1 MRPISLTL
9 QAFGP
14 FKDRVTIDF
23 TKFNQSLF
31 LVSGDTGS
39 GKTSI
44 FDGMVYALYGTS
56 SGDQR
61 GIEDIKSDFS
71 TDEDFCKVEF
81 EFEMNGQRYFI
92 YRAPS
97 QRTLGKRQRLVQFNG
112 DVRLEYRDQIVDKV
126 TEVKNEI
133 EALLGMDE
141 KQFRQIVI
149 LPQGEFQKLLFS
161 DGAQKEQLFREL
173 FKTHD
178 IQALQEDLAQRTR
191 QLKEQLTLVLEN
203 LKNSFHRVELTDD
216 QKQLLEHQDYQQVLS
231 QLEQRFQLLEKQ
243 YQKQQEQTKQDNQ
256 KLALIQQV
264 NELLES
270 GQQLEQQ
277 QAIHQEQAASIKAK
291 RTQLEGHQKS
301 KVAQNL
307 VRQLIKL
314 QKQAKEHHENLQ
326 SQQQQLQEHQ
336 KQEPVLLEQLKQA
349 QIQYEQVP
357 KLRVQEK
364 QVREKIVHAENMDTQ
379 QRQLQ
384 DQQKA
389 LLTYQKEQ
397 KEIVQNLESLSKQMV
412 QLEQEMANHQKT
424 LLLEQPYQQ
433 RLREYE
439 SLKQNQ
445 QHRLQIYQDLTKL
458 KQKIKDLLLR
468 KETLLVA
475 QKKALDRYQQH
486 HQSFLHEQYA
496 AISSELKTGQ
506 PCPVCGSLHHPQPA
520 VFKDSSI
527 SSEMVDASKQAY
539 DKSKSEYDQVLSF
552 LQANQERFEQ
562 DLSQQK
568 QDSLEQ
574 FEQWLQKSEDQL
586 TTTKQELEKEK
597 TAILT
602 AKAEIERLEAENK
615 VNLKNQQRLVNEQI
629 KTTSQIEHIEKRIA
643 EQKQAIEEL
652 KEKLD
657 HQDIV
662 SLKQQEQQIKTTI
675 ETIEQNYEQA
685 VNNHQ
690 KHIHQLQNFENEV
703 KTSQRLLSEN
713 EKTSAQVEKDL
724 QQEKTTHQL
733 PENILSLWLSDQD
746 EQKLSL
752 ELKAYEHRSI
762 ELKTKINENQRQL
775 QNIENYETY
784 QRSAEEIVELKNKG
798 EQQNQQLQQASV
810 ELTLLAQ
817 TIKENKG
824 LLEKVQQQT
833 KEFQQMNMLSEI
845 AGGSKITDYVSFERF
860 VLGVYF
866 DEILEFANQR
876 FYEMTNSRYQLQRR
890 IDATKGRSKKG
901 LDLDVFDFYTGKT
914 RSVKSLSGGESF
926 KAALSL
932 ALGLSDVM
940 AQRSRARNISALFVD
955 EGFGSL
961 DNESLE
967 SALAT
972 LLSLHDEGKMIGII
986 SHVDELKNRILNKII
1001 VKKSS
1006 QGSTVEMV
1014 CSE

>member
-14 FKDRVTIDF
+14 FKDRIIIDF
-23 TKFNQSLF
+23 TKFNQGLF

-71 TDEDFCKVEF
+71 TDEDFCMVEF
-81 EFEMNGQRYFI
+81 EFEMNGQQYSI

-97 QRTLGKRQRLVQFNG
+97 QRTLGKRQRVVQFNG
-112 DVRLEYRDQIVDKV
+112 EVRLEYRDQIVDKIM
-126 TEVKNEI
+126 EVKAEI

-141 KQFRQIVI
+141 KQFRQIVL

-191 QLKEQLTLVLEN
+191 QLKDQLLLVSES
-203 LKNSFHRVELTDD
+203 LKSGFHRVELTDD

-231 QLEQRFQLLEKQ
+231 QLEKRYQQLETQ
-243 YQKQQEQTKQDNQ
+243 YQTQQEQTKQENQ

-264 NELLES
+264 NDLLETR
-270 GQQLEQQ
+270 QRLEQQ
-277 QAIHQEQAASIKAK
+277 QVEHQEQAASIKAK

-307 VRQLIKL
+307 TRQLINL

-326 SQQQQLQEHQ
+326 SQQQRLEEHQ
-336 KQEPVLLEQLKQA
+336 KQEPVFLEQLKQA

-364 QVREKIVHAENMDTQ
+364 QLGEKIVHAKNVVTQ
-379 QRQLQ
+379 QQQLQ
-384 DQQKA
+384 DQETT
-389 LLTYQKEQ
+389 LLTYQNEEKEM
-397 KEIVQNLESLSKQMV
+397 IQNLNALSKQIV
-412 QLEQEMANHQKT
+412 SLEQTINNHQQT
-424 LLLEQPYQQ
+424 VLLEQPYQQ
-433 RLREYE
+433 RLRDYE
-439 SLKQNQ
+439 GLKQTQ
-445 QHRLQIYQDLTKL
+445 EYHLQSYQSLVNL
-458 KQKIKDLLLR
+458 NQKIKDLWSQ
-468 KETLLVA
+468 KESLLVA
-475 QKKALDRYQQH
+475 QKKALDRYQRH
-486 HQSFLHEQYA
+486 HQAFLHEQYA

-520 VFKDSSI
+520 VFKDQSI
-527 SSEMVDASKQAY
+527 SSEMVDTSKQTY
-539 DKSKSEYDQVLSF
+539 DEAKSDYEQVFSL

-574 FEQWLQKSEDQL
+574 FKQWLEENETQL
-586 TTTKQELEKEK
+586 ATTKKDLENQK
-597 TAILT
+597 TAIT
-602 AKAEIERLEAENK
+602 KSKAEVERLEAENK
-615 VNLKNQQRLVNEQI
+615 TNQRNQQRLENEHI
-629 KTTSQIEHIEKRIA
+629 KKISQIEHIEKRMV
-643 EQKQAIEEL
+643 EQKQSIDEL

-657 HQDIV
+657 HQDLT
-662 SLKQQEQQIKTTI
+662 SLEQQEQRIKTKI
-675 ETIEQNYEQA
+675 EMIEKTHEQA

-690 KHIHQLQNFENEV
+690 KYQQRLQTLENEV

-713 EKTSAQVEKDL
+713 DKTRSQVEMDL
-724 QQEKTTHQL
+724 QQEKTIHQL
-733 PENILSLWLSDQD
+733 PENVLSLWLSDQD
-746 EQKLSL
+746 EQNLSL
-752 ELKAYEHRSI
+752 ELKAYDHRSI
-762 ELKTKINENQRQL
+762 ELKTQMNENRQQL
-775 QNIENYETY
+775 QKIDNYETY
-784 QRSAEEIVELKNKG
+784 QRSVEEIVELINKS
-798 EQQNQQLQQASV
+798 EQQKEQLQQAYV
-810 ELTLLAQ
+810 EWTLLAQ

-824 LLEKVQQQT
+824 LLAKVQQQT
-833 KEFQQMNMLSEI
+833 NEFQQMNMLSEI

-876 FYEMTNSRYQLQRR
+876 FYDMTNSRYQLQRR
-890 IDATKGRSKKG
+890 TDSTKGRSKKG

-940 AQRSRARNISALFVD
+940 GQRSRARNISALFVD

-967 SALAT
+967 AALAT
-972 LLSLHDEGKMIGII
+972 LLSLHDDGKMIGII
-986 SHVDELKNRILNKII
+986 SHVDELKNRIQNKIM

-1014 CSE
+1014 YSE